1 MIVSGPQVVV
11 HDQTIKPI
19 HPIMAITSKSTKA
32 EILEAY
38 VSLRDNPTTAEDVIL
53 WLAQTAQTVY
63 KETVLLAKDC
73 YKAGQLTRKWYDQ
86 VVADLSR
93 PIFKA

>member
-1 MIVSGPQVVV
+1 MIVSGPLVVV
-11 HDQTIKPI
+11 HDQTTNPI
-19 HPIMAITSKSTKA
+19 HPIMSITSKSTKA
-32 EILEAY
+32 EILQAY
-38 VSLRDNPTTAEDVIL
+38 VALRDNPTTADDVAQ

-63 KETVLLAKDC
+63 KETVLLIKDC
-73 YKAGQLTRKWYDQ
+73 YKAGQATRRWYDQ

>member
-11 HDQTIKPI
+11 HDQTINPT
-19 HPIMAITSKSTKA
+19 HSIMAITSKSTKA

-38 VSLRDNPTTAEDVIL
+38 VALRDNPTTADDVL
-53 WLAQTAQTVY
+53 QWLAQTAQIVY

-73 YKAGQLTRKWYDQ
+73 YRAGQLTRKWYDQ

-93 PIFKA
+93 PIIKP